1 MDLFAPL
8 GAAKFESEW
17 VEFPEYTPACY
28 EEKKYNCGKP
38 HGEIWKY
45 AWAGMKAK
53 WPQAYNVAKNYAFD
67 TKELGLLGGEVDVQG
82 KTIEDVAAAWVQ
94 ANEATWRPWVTTPA
108 N

>member
-1 MDLFAPL
+1 M
-8 GAAKFESEW
+8 
-17 VEFPEYTPACY
+17 
-28 EEKKYNCGKP
+28 
-38 HGEIWKY
+38 
-45 AWAGMKAK
+45 
-53 WPQAYNVAKNYAFD
+53 AKNYAFD